1 MSFSVMLQQLAG
13 GMLVSI
19 EIIFCN
25 LAVFSA
31 AGTSDLLLAEMFQK
45 QSDPYHCIRLHIHH
59 ERNAAD
65 AAADGGIFRSVF
77 YLRDPYFHGI

>member
-13 GMLVSI
+13 GMLVSV
-19 EIIFCN
+19 EIFFN

-31 AGTSDLLLAEMFQK
+31 AGTSDLFWQNVQK
-45 QSDPYHCIRLHIHH
+45 QSNPYHCIRVHIYH

-65 AAADGGIFRSVF
+65 AAADGCIFRSVF